1 MAAAKAFAAR
11 FSGNR
16 RGLYIGGKQIAP
28 CSTWFPRLRNT
39 FLNPP
44 FYVLTPLR
52 LPAALHATATAL
64 ANQRAPVCPAHSA
77 PLYARKG
84 CSLCSAPGVR
94 STAKRI
100 GSRIMF
106 NNNRRARRLAAAM
119 AFADRCS
126 GHRRGLYIGGKQIAP
141 CSTWFP
147 LLRNTFLNPPFYVLT
162 PLRLPAPLHATA
174 TAIANQRAPVCPAH
188 SAPLYARNGCS
199 LCFAPGV
206 RSTAK
211 RVGSSV
217 ILNDF
222 LVFVQ

>member
-1 MAAAKAFAAR
+1 MAIAAR
-11 FSGNR
+11 CSGHR

-28 CSTWFPRLRNT
+28 CSTGFPLLRNT

-100 GSRIMF
+100 GSRLMF

-126 GHRRGLYIGGKQIAP
+126 VHRRGLYIGGKQIAQ
-141 CSTWFP
+141 CSTLFS
-147 LLRNTFLNPPFYVLT
+147 LVRNTFLFRLFVLRHCARLRYFLLQPPLSPINVHPSAQRT
-162 PLRLPAPLHATA
+162 PLRSMRGMAAPFASRREFGLLPNELA
-174 TAIANQRAPVCPAH
+174 V
-188 SAPLYARNGCS
+188 
-199 LCFAPGV
+199 V
-206 RSTAK
+206 
-211 RVGSSV
+211 
-217 ILNDF
+217 
-222 LVFVQ
+222 

>member
-1 MAAAKAFAAR
+1 MAIAAR
-11 FSGNR
+11 CSGHR
-16 RGLYIGGKQIAP
+16 RGLYIGGKQIAQ
-28 CSTWFPRLRNT
+28 CSTWFPLLRNT

-44 FYVLTPLR
+44 FYVLAPLR
-52 LPAALHATATAL
+52 LPAALHATASAI

-100 GSRIMF
+100 GSRLMF

-119 AFADRCS
+119 AIAARCS
-126 GHRRGLYIGGKQIAP
+126 GHRRGLYIGGKQIAQ

-147 LLRNTFLNPPFYVLT
+147 LLRNTFLNPPFYVLA
-162 PLRLPAPLHATA
+162 PLRLPAALHATA
-174 TAIANQRAPVCPAH
+174 SAIANQRAPVCPAH
-188 SAPLYARNGCS
+188 SAPLYARKGCS
-199 LCFAPGV
+199 LCSAPGV

-211 RVGSSV
+211 RIGSR
-217 ILNDF
+217 LMFNNF